1 MLFDKFIEETR
12 SWWSAY
18 FQAIMKAKREG
29 NLDSGD
35 NKVLYPNILLVTN
48 CSGYYVAELIGA
60 TERFESLSVKRH
72 EEKSI
77 YRYLSQFDDSDPDPL
92 FLLEGARHGMRF
104 LCLAHNAD
112 FVGIKNRF
120 PQIELY
126 EYGSVRTRFGGH
138 GSTIA
143 FGQNFVSCMI
153 ENCILINR
161 KESITRCKSILS
173 ACIVK
178 SSISKAQ
185 LLELFTNTLRDNQV
199 KGVHT
204 VSDAEHR
211 LVVGG
216 QLQSMFL
223 FPGLRET
230 TIGEFIKL
238 HPEVVNKAFKTDH
251 FEYEPYLEWLE
262 HDGTCTDT
270 AINPDLLVKRGDGY
284 YDIYDLKTA
293 LLDKKSVTKAGR
305 NRRRFIDY
313 VEEGISQLANYR
325 EYFKYPRNAALAKQ
339 KYGIE
344 VNDPMLILVVGSWE
358 NVDVDEV
365 NQACRKYRNV
375 DVIDY
380 DTVCQMF
387 IGTT

>member
-1 MLFDKFIEETR
+1 MLFEKFVEESR
-12 SWWSAY
+12 AWWSSY
-18 FQAIMKAKREG
+18 LQAVSKAQRAG
-29 NLDSGD
+29 NLDTKD
-35 NKVLYPNILLVTN
+35 QKVLYPNILLVTK
-48 CSGYYVAELIGA
+48 CSGHYVAELIGA
-60 TERFESLSVKRH
+60 TEKFDQLAVKRH
-72 EEKSI
+72 EERSI
-77 YRYLSQFDDSDPDPL
+77 HRYLSQFDDSEPDPL
-92 FLLEGARHGMRF
+92 FRLDASGHGFRF
-104 LCLAHNAD
+104 LCLAHDAD
-112 FVGIKNRF
+112 FDEIKSRF
-120 PQIELY
+120 PHIELY
-126 EYGSVRTRFGGH
+126 GSKLNRVGGH

-143 FGQNFVSCMI
+143 FGDNFVSCMI
-153 ENCILINR
+153 ENSVLINR
-161 KESITRCKSILS
+161 KENVFRCKSILS

-178 SSISKAQ
+178 SGISKPQ
-185 LLELFTNTLRDNQV
+185 LLELLTNTVRDNQV

-204 VSDAEHR
+204 VGEQEHR

-223 FPGLRET
+223 FPNLRET

-238 HPEVVNKAFKTDH
+238 HPEVVKAAFKTDN

-262 HDGTCTDT
+262 HDGTCTDK

-293 LLDKKSVTKAGR
+293 VLDKKSLTKAR
-305 NRRRFIDY
+305 RSRRRFIDY

-325 EYFKYPRNAALAKQ
+325 EYFKYPRNAEQAK
-339 KYGIE
+339 KIYGIE
-344 VNDPMLILVVGSWE
+344 VSDPRLVLVVGSWE

-365 NQACRKYRNV
+365 NQACRKYHNV

-387 IGTT
+387 IGAS